1 MESVLDSAI
10 CPMASVTAET
20 MKKSIFLMKLL
31 TCFEYC
37 KLKES
42 WSPGHS
48 NPLILTFFSLFSK
61 YLQMPIKEGKK
72 KKKKE

>member
-10 CPMASVTAET
+10 CPVASVTAEI

-42 WSPGHS
+42 WLPGYS

-61 YLQMPIKEGKK
+61 YLQTPSKEEKK
-72 KKKKE
+72 KKSEK